1 MQDPSGT
8 ELEALIHGNRL
19 IKAAI
24 STADGLRDLWASPAV
39 KDMLRKRGIHA
50 EVAPSYPENT
60 AILNQQL
67 LEDEGVLLPT
77 TELLNEH
84 HQPQKRTKKQKLR
97 EKAEE
102 DRKIILKINL
112 KRIREQQAV
121 DDVISK
127 RRKTTTPSS
136 SWNKGVESSFS
147 RAKKLGRGDSQMDC
161 NLDQQIKDLNKV

>member
-1 MQDPSGT
+1 MLLGTYRLQDPNGT

-24 STADGLRDLWASPAV
+24 STAEELRDLWASPAV

-67 LEDEGVLLPT
+67 HEDEGVPLPT
-77 TELLNEH
+77 MELPNDNQ
-84 HQPQKRTKKQKLR
+84 QPQRRTKKQKLR

-102 DRKIILKINL
+102 DRKVILKINL

-121 DDVISK
+121 DDVILK

-136 SWNKGVESSFS
+136 S
-147 RAKKLGRGDSQMDC
+147 
-161 NLDQQIKDLNKV
+161 

>member
-1 MQDPSGT
+1 MLLGTYRLQDPNGT

-24 STADGLRDLWASPAV
+24 STAEELRDLWASPAV

-67 LEDEGVLLPT
+67 HEDEGVPLPT
-77 TELLNEH
+77 MELPNDNQ
-84 HQPQKRTKKQKLR
+84 QPQRRTKQKLR

-102 DRKIILKINL
+102 DRKVILKINL

-121 DDVISK
+121 DHVISK

-136 SWNKGVESSFS
+136 S
-147 RAKKLGRGDSQMDC
+147 
-161 NLDQQIKDLNKV
+161 

>member
-1 MQDPSGT
+1 MLLGTYRLQDPSGT

-50 EVAPSYPENT
+50 EVAPSYPENI

-67 LEDEGVLLPT
+67 LEDEGVPLPT
-77 TELLNEH
+77 TELPNEH

-136 SWNKGVESSFS
+136 SG
-147 RAKKLGRGDSQMDC
+147 
-161 NLDQQIKDLNKV
+161 

>member
-1 MQDPSGT
+1 MLLRTYRLQGPNGT

-24 STADGLRDLWASPAV
+24 STAEELRDLWASPAV

-50 EVAPSYPENT
+50 EVAPSFLENT

-67 LEDEGVLLPT
+67 HEDEGIPLLM
-77 TELLNEH
+77 ELPNEDQ
-84 HQPQKRTKKQKLR
+84 QPRKRMKKQKLR
-97 EKAEE
+97 EKVEE
-102 DRKIILKINL
+102 DRKVILKINL

-121 DDVISK
+121 DHVISK

-136 SWNKGVESSFS
+136 S
-147 RAKKLGRGDSQMDC
+147 
-161 NLDQQIKDLNKV
+161 